1 MKPRQ
6 KIVLFVLRNTP
17 LLLFAAVFIL
27 FGLLAPRFLHW
38 ESLQNI
44 VKQASY
50 IGIVAV
56 GMTAVLLTAG
66 IDLSVGSTMY
76 VSAIVAGLLINNHSV
91 SVAVALGGC
100 LAVGTIIG
108 SINAFFI
115 TRLKI
120 LPFIVT
126 LATMVAGRGLGLLLT
141 QSRAVNFPEAVVRMG
156 SINFLGVLPLPILFF
171 IIVVAAV
178 HLFLN
183 RTQLGRQLYAVGYD
197 QETARKAGV
206 PTTQVLATAY
216 VISGFCAALGGFVS
230 VAQLGIVNAGFGK
243 GDEFDAIAAAVLGG
257 ASLFGGIG
265 SVFPGTVIG
274 ALMIRMV
281 WSGLVFAQVNLY
293 YQPLIFAAILFFAV
307 FLDSV
312 RSRFLTKLRRRNIRM
327 KSNRIDLPAKHT
339 DNPA

>member
-1 MKPRQ
+1 MTVNKE
-6 KIVLFVLRNTP
+6 KLTLLLLRNTP
-17 LLLFAAVFIL
+17 ILLFALIFIL
-27 FGLLAPRFLHW
+27 FGLLSPRFLQW

-50 IGIVAV
+50 IGIMAV
-56 GMTAVLLTAG
+56 GMTLVLLTAG

-76 VSAIVAGLLINNHSV
+76 VSAIVAGLLINNYGFSLV
-91 SVAVALGGC
+91 PA
-100 LAVGTIIG
+100 LAVCLGVGALIG
-108 SINAFFI
+108 AINAFFI

-126 LATMVAGRGLGLLLT
+126 LATMVAGRGVGLLLT
-141 QSRAVNFPEAVVRMG
+141 KSRAVTFPDAVVRMG
-156 SINFLGVLPLPILFF
+156 SVKIFGILPLPILFF
-171 IIVVAAV
+171 AIIVLLA

-183 RTQLGRQLYAVGYD
+183 HLPLGRQFYAVGYD

-206 PTTQVLATAY
+206 PTTRVLALAY
-216 VISGFCAALGGFVS
+216 ILCGLAAALGGFIS

-257 ASLFGGIG
+257 TSLFGGIG

-274 ALMIRMV
+274 AVLIQMV

-293 YQPLIFAAILFFAV
+293 LQPLIFAAILFLAV

-312 RSRFLTKLRRRNIRM
+312 RSRYLTKLRRRNIRVD
-327 KSNRIDLPAKHT
+327 KT
-339 DNPA
+339 